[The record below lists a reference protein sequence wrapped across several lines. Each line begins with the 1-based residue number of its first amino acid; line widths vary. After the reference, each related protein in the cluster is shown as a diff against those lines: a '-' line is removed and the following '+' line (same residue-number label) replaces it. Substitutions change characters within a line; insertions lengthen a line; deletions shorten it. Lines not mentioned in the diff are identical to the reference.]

1 MFPAGAKCFGSDIDP
16 RVLRGQMYAGSADQS
31 SDPTK
36 RDIFE
41 NFNAY
46 SLEKPELIRMD
57 NHLLDRH
64 FRIVGSSGVVNVG
77 ADASEAC
84 KRAVIPSP
92 NSSVTASSGTS
103 LQQNVLDGMFDVIV
117 TDPPYGIRAGAKKSG
132 ISSLSNS
139 ASSQHPLNNYF
150 GWYLVGLFAH
160 FSYFL

>member
-1 MFPAGAKCFGSDIDP
+1 MLITGAKCFGSDIDP

-41 NFNAY
+41 NFSAY

-64 FRIVGSSGVVNVG
+64 LQIIGSSGVVSIG
-77 ADASEAC
+77 ADGSRGC
-84 KRAVIPSP
+84 G
-92 NSSVTASSGTS
+92 SSAFLCSSSSLTASSGSS
-103 LQQNVLDGMFDVIV
+103 LQKNVLDGMFDVIV

-132 ISSLSNS
+132 TVSLLSGTVPDRLFLFISV
-139 ASSQHPLNNYF
+139 HF
-150 GWYLVGLFAH
+150 TYL
-160 FSYFL
+160 FLYPTIIIF